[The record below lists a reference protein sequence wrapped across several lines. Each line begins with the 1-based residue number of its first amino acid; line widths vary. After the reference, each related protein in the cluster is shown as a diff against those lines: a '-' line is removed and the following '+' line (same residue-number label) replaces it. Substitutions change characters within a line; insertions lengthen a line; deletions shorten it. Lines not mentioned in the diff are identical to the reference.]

1 MASKQPTMYG
11 STDQAAALKS
21 APRPDSQTVDE
32 FHTNSD
38 LDTRG
43 ESQHHTLGPG
53 PTQAAAGNHTHDGGD
68 SSLLLTGLTITG
80 SRGGNTSLPSIIA
93 CLVRLGAKDSSTA

>member
-1 MASKQPTMYG
+1 MPGPTIYG
-11 STDQAAALKS
+11 STDQAPSLKS
-21 APRPDSQTVDE
+21 PIKPDSQAVDD

-38 LDTRG
+38 LDTRK
-43 ESQHHTLGPG
+43 ESQHHTLGPS
-53 PTQAAAGNHTHDGGD
+53 PTQASPGDHTHDGGD
-68 SSLLLTGLTITG
+68 SPLLLTGLTISG